1 LSDLLK
7 FSYRNFVTALFVAF
21 LLPLVGGAQTSTP
34 GEPAPQAQSGS
45 TGTSPSPTDTQATG
59 WIGFAQVQSS
69 HNILGTVLVYDA
81 DAGYALTEH
90 FAVSIG
96 IPLIMTRSP
105 FSPVTNH
112 DYHWTTLIG
121 SPYLDVKYTNT
132 FQNTKFI
139 SLLTG
144 KIPAT
149 NEDRTFSTGRFGVD
163 WFNHLEKEWG
173 GLTPFLNFGASNG
186 AVDRFNM
193 PRPYSEARP
202 YQSLGFLAD
211 FEGGVEFK
219 RSRGF
224 AKGIG
229 IGGSGYVLVPAG
241 PQKVFSRYVVPYSTL
256 GGDGQH
262 FRYFDANFETKDPS
276 QAPTIQTLALTAGSG
291 TFDGCSAVS
300 GVVSCRGGRS
310 SIARDNGFS
319 GWLDVTRGHPIDVQF
334 GYTRSIHYHLDTYTV
349 TINFDA
355 RSLIKSLMPQ

>member
-1 LSDLLK
+1 LSDLHK
-7 FSYRNFVTALFVAF
+7 FSCRNLVTVLFIAL
-21 LLPLVGGAQTSTP
+21 LVTLGGQAQTSNP
-34 GEPAPQAQSGS
+34 SEPAPQAPSAS
-45 TGTSPSPTDTQATG
+45 AGTSPSPTDTQATG

-81 DAGYALTEH
+81 DVGYALTEH
-90 FAVSIG
+90 FAASIG

-121 SPYLDVKYTNT
+121 SPYVDVRYTHSFLNA
-132 FQNTKFI
+132 KFI

-149 NEDRTFSTGRFGVD
+149 NEDRSFSTGRFGGD
-163 WFNHLEKEWG
+163 WFNHLEKDWG
-173 GLTPFLNFGASNG
+173 GLAPFVNFGASNG

-193 PRPYSEARP
+193 SRPYSEARP
-202 YQSLGFLAD
+202 YYSLGFLAD
-211 FEGGVEFK
+211 FEGGLEYK

-229 IGGSGYVLVPAG
+229 IGGSGYALVPAG

-276 QAPTIQTLALTAGSG
+276 QVPSIQTLIQTFGSG
-291 TFDGCSAVS
+291 TFNNCTVTN
-300 GVVSCRGGRS
+300 GVVSCRGGIS

-319 GWLDVTRGHPIDVQF
+319 GWLDVTRGHPIDLQF